1 MSAQAGHGASVHIE
15 ACGKTFAD
23 GTRALEPA
31 TLDIARGETLVL
43 LGPSGCGKTTMLRII
58 AGLEVPDAGG
68 RVLFDGKDM
77 TAVPIERRN
86 VGMVFQSYALFPNMT
101 VSDNIGYGLKIRG
114 IPAKERAARVAELV
128 ALTNISGLENRRIDQ
143 LSGGQRQRVALAR
156 AVAIRPGILL
166 LDEPLTA
173 LDAALRDRLRGELN
187 RLLRALGITTIYV
200 THDQSEAM
208 ELGDRVVVMQK
219 GAIAQ
224 IGTPREIYFT
234 PRSRFVAEFIGAANI
249 VEAAIEDGHLVLPGG
264 RQPIHGDMD
273 MPAAV
278 AMIRPETIR
287 VTAAGSAPLSGI
299 IDSVSFIG
307 DRQRLVVSGASNRL
321 LTVDAPNTVQVKARR
336 TDRIVDFAGRRPPVA
351 ARELRRSMSPKP
363 VHIAQISD
371 LHIKPPGSLAYGKV
385 DTAKALE
392 RCVAALNEFD
402 PAPDFVVISGDLADT
417 PTAEEYQYL
426 KRLLAP
432 LKLPFAGI
440 PGNHDSRE
448 LMRAAFPSASYAF
461 VSGPLNQKIEVAG
474 LDLLLLDS
482 SVHRKPHGE
491 LDGPTLQ
498 WLDGML
504 ASSPDRPA
512 LLFLHHPPFKAG
524 IWHMDR
530 QNLLNASDLAPIVR
544 RHPRVQLIATGHVH
558 RATLTMFAGVPTT
571 ICPAPNHAV
580 DLDLAE
586 LRQPSF
592 KVEPPAFHLH
602 TWFPGE
608 GYGNV
613 VTHQVPI
620 GTFDGPHPFFAA
632 DGKLL

>member
-58 AGLEVPDAGG
+58 AGLELPDTGG

-114 IPAKERAARVAELV
+114 IPNKERAARVAELV

-143 LSGGQRQRVALAR
+143 LSVGQRQRVALAR

-234 PRSRFVAEFIGAANI
+234 PKSRFVAEFIGAANI

-264 RQPIHGDMD
+264 RQPIDGEANML
-273 MPAAV
+273 AAV

-287 VTAAGSAPLSGI
+287 VVEAGSAPLLGT

-321 LTVDAPNTVQVKARR
+321 LNVDAPNTVQVRSGE
-336 TDRIVDFAGRRPPVA
+336 RIG
-351 ARELRRSMSPKP
+351 LSISPDA
-363 VHIAQISD
+363 V
-371 LHIKPPGSLAYGKV
+371 
-385 DTAKALE
+385 
-392 RCVAALNEFD
+392 
-402 PAPDFVVISGDLADT
+402 
-417 PTAEEYQYL
+417 
-426 KRLLAP
+426 RLL
-432 LKLPFAGI
+432 
-440 PGNHDSRE
+440 
-448 LMRAAFPSASYAF
+448 
-461 VSGPLNQKIEVAG
+461 
-474 LDLLLLDS
+474 
-482 SVHRKPHGE
+482 
-491 LDGPTLQ
+491 
-498 WLDGML
+498 
-504 ASSPDRPA
+504 
-512 LLFLHHPPFKAG
+512 PPE
-524 IWHMDR
+524 
-530 QNLLNASDLAPIVR
+530 N
-544 RHPRVQLIATGHVH
+544 
-558 RATLTMFAGVPTT
+558 
-571 ICPAPNHAV
+571 
-580 DLDLAE
+580 
-586 LRQPSF
+586 
-592 KVEPPAFHLH
+592 
-602 TWFPGE
+602 
-608 GYGNV
+608 
-613 VTHQVPI
+613 
-620 GTFDGPHPFFAA
+620 
-632 DGKLL
+632 